1 MRSRLL
7 IAAGLVICLAGSARA
22 DDFKLLKGCIE
33 TANAACLE
41 RVGEKLT
48 AKIPDPRQKS
58 LMLARFGL
66 IDWAGGNYISGDTK
80 LIRAWSLLRQVP
92 NQGCLP
98 RVEATF
104 QFEDLTSVFGHR
116 LASRLVLRNLVS
128 DAAHWPAAQ
137 TPQCERPAAEPH
149 WLARVAERQDDL
161 GDADGLSATL
171 ELALRWAL
179 DPKMSGVDFAP
190 RAEEAASL
198 LAAHGRAGDAIRIC
212 DANRST
218 LLGALGAAP
227 ADAAQADALW
237 QALSCYRAA
246 GLTQGARAT
255 YQEFAAAKL
264 KALGLAT
271 LAASGEAD
279 AFGPA
284 IWSLVKDISWTDPML
299 TAAPADEAVPSPRE
313 CFERPSAS
321 CLSVHAMEFVDAA
334 KHGQKR
340 KSADMPDFKTPGSL
354 DGFAHFLVG
363 ANGDPVGDEAR
374 AWFLDQAGATQLQD
388 LKGLVRDAVK
398 TGDFIWARRIFYSWY
413 QAGGEAFFRHLA
425 HPDAAAQKEAQE
437 ESWPLHVAWTIALT
451 VNDLGPAF
459 EPEEMAEF
467 GETAWDDGISQLPP
481 LRDIPR
487 VELVD
492 SDERAGQHLLNLCF
506 REAFGQ
512 WAAELFT
519 HAHVPERA
527 VQARALLP
535 EAARDCAFA
544 RRSVGPLLMAAGWF
558 VQQGDQKSARALFAE
573 AADRL
578 TRPHYHVYE
587 DADPNEGG
595 AALAAMALGLDRG
608 LLVPSPYQSV
618 F

>member
-1 MRSRLL
+1 MGSRLL
-7 IAAGLVICLAGSARA
+7 VAVGFVVCLGAAARA
-22 DDFKLLKGCIE
+22 DDFKVLQGCVE
-33 TANAACLE
+33 SGNAGCLE
-41 RVGEKLT
+41 RIGEKLT
-48 AKIPDPRQKS
+48 AKIADPRQKS

-80 LIRAWSLLRQVP
+80 LIRAWSLLRQVK
-92 NQGCLP
+92 NEGCLP
-98 RVEATF
+98 RVAATF
-104 QFEDLTSVFGHR
+104 QFEDLTQAFGHR
-116 LASRLVLRNLVS
+116 LASRLVLRNLVGE
-128 DAAHWPAAQ
+128 AAHWTPAQ
-137 TPQCERPAAEPH
+137 TPQCVRPAGEAH
-149 WLARVAERQDDL
+149 WLARVADRQDDL
-161 GDADGLSATL
+161 DDADGLSATL
-171 ELALRWAL
+171 DLATRWAL

-190 RAEEAASL
+190 RPDEAASL
-198 LAAHGRAGDAIRIC
+198 LAAHGRASDAIRVC

-218 LLGALGAAP
+218 VLGTLGATP
-227 ADAAQADALW
+227 TDAARTDALW
-237 QALSCYRAA
+237 HSLNCYRSA
-246 GLTQGARAT
+246 GLSEAARAA

-264 KALGLAT
+264 KAMGAG
-271 LAASGEAD
+271 AAPAAGDTA

-284 IWSLVKDISWTDPML
+284 IWSLVKDISWTDPVL
-299 TAAPADEAVPSPRE
+299 TPGPADDAVPGVRT
-313 CFERPSAS
+313 CFEHPSAS
-321 CLSVHAMEFVDAA
+321 CLSVHAMEFVDAQ
-334 KHGQKR
+334 KHGAKR
-340 KSADMPDFKTPGSL
+340 TADAPDFKAPGSL

-363 ANGDPVGDEAR
+363 ANGDPVGDQAR
-374 AWFLDQAGATQLQD
+374 AWFLDQSGATQLQD
-388 LKGLVRDAVK
+388 LKGLVSDAVK

-413 QAGGEAFFRHLA
+413 QSGGEAFFKHLT
-425 HPDAAAQKEAQE
+425 HPDAAAQKAAEE

-492 SDERAGQHLLNLCF
+492 SDERAGEHLLNLCF
-506 REAFGQ
+506 RDAFGQ

-527 VQARALLP
+527 AQARALLP

-544 RRSVGPLLMAAGWF
+544 RRSVGPLLMTAAWF
-558 VQQGDQKSARALFAE
+558 SRQEDQKSARALFAE

-587 DADPNEGG
+587 DADPNQGG
-595 AALAAMALGLDRG
+595 AALAAMALGLNRG